1 MGVHKRFAIAA
12 TALLPYT
19 VAVVLW
25 GAFVR
30 ASLSGDGCGDHW
42 PLCNGL
48 VLPVE
53 PSTKTIVELTHRVTS
68 GLCWLWTFVM
78 YVLSRRLFS
87 SGHATRSAAGWSL
100 FFMTTEALVGA
111 GLVLFRMVAENPSTA
126 RAGWMSAHLVNT
138 FLLLASLTWL
148 AASAWKDDGV
158 RWPVERHTRMRFG
171 GAAFLLL
178 LAGVSG
184 AVAALGDT
192 LFPAGSLAEALAADL
207 SPTSH
212 LFLRLRVWHPVI
224 AIFAAG
230 YLLWF
235 AGVLVR
241 RNSPSLGRIQV
252 WSLGGLAL
260 IQLAVGFFNVAL
272 LAPVWLQLVHL
283 LIADAIWITLSLLA
297 LSSPAATSSAN
308 LAS

>member
-1 MGVHKRFAIAA
+1 MGVHKRFAVAA

-42 PLCNGL
+42 PLCNGV

-53 PSTKTIVELTHRVTS
+53 PSLKTVVELTHRVTS
-68 GLCWLWTFVM
+68 GLCWVWTLVLWIVA
-78 YVLSRRLFS
+78 RRLFD

-111 GLVLFRMVAENPSTA
+111 GLVLFRMVADNPSTA
-126 RAGWMSAHLVNT
+126 RAGWMSAHLINT

-148 AASAWKDDGV
+148 AVSAWREAGV
-158 RWPVERHTRMRFG
+158 RWPADSRTRVLFG
-171 GAAFLLL
+171 GAAGLLL
-178 LAGVSG
+178 LAGISG

-192 LFPAGSLAEALAADL
+192 LFPFETLEEALAADL

-212 LFLRLRVWHPVI
+212 AFLRLRVWHPVL
-224 AIFAAG
+224 AILGSA
-230 YLLWF
+230 YLLWL
-235 AGVLVR
+235 AGTLFRKGQSRDQRVPLV
-241 RNSPSLGRIQV
+241 SLA
-252 WSLGGLAL
+252 SLAL
-260 IQLAVGFFNVAL
+260 IQLAVGFINVAL

-283 LIADAIWITLSLLA
+283 LIADGIWIALTVLA
-297 LSSPAATSSAN
+297 LSSPVTTPG
-308 LAS
+308 ASLTA